1 MVEIT
6 PTLSLEDNELR
17 FDFIRASGPGGQ
29 NVNKVASA
37 IKLYFDVR
45 QSPSLPDEVK
55 ERLAKL
61 AGKRM
66 TESGVL
72 VIDARRYRTQEGN
85 RLDATQRLVALIQ
98 KALEEPTPRKK
109 TRPSAA
115 ARAARLAEKKR
126 RSMIKR
132 ERRSQP
138 PDWEG

>member
-45 QSPSLPDEVK
+45 QSPSLPDVVK

-109 TRPSAA
+109 TRPNAA
-115 ARAARLAEKKR
+115 ARAARLAEKKH

>member
-85 RLDATQRLVALIQ
+85 RLDAIQRLVALIQ